1 MKNKR
6 KNVRETALEIL
17 ETIEKNQSYSNL
29 LLNNAINK
37 NEIDKKDIGL
47 LTELTYGTLQRKM
60 TLDYFLSPFLTKNK
74 KMESWVRQLLRLTI
88 YQMVYLDKIPD
99 RAAIFEAVEIAKK
112 MGHKGISGLVNGVLR
127 SIQREGLPSF
137 EEIENPLERLS
148 IRTSHPLWL
157 VKRWVDQFGF
167 EETNDHV

>member
-1 MKNKR
+1 MPLIK
-6 KNVRETALEIL
+6 I
-17 ETIEKNQSYSNL
+17 
-29 LLNNAINK
+29 
-37 NEIDKKDIGL
+37 EIDKKDIGL

-60 TLDYFLSPFLTKNK
+60 TLDYYLSPFLAKNK
-74 KMESWVRQLLRLTI
+74 KMESWVRQLLRLTL

-99 RAAIFEAVEIAKK
+99 RAAIFEAVEIAKRL
-112 MGHKGISGLVNGVLR
+112 GHKGISGLVNGVLR

-137 EEIENPLERLS
+137 EAIENPLERLS

>member
-47 LTELTYGTLQRKM
+47 LTELNIWNL
-60 TLDYFLSPFLTKNK
+60 
-74 KMESWVRQLLRLTI
+74 
-88 YQMVYLDKIPD
+88 
-99 RAAIFEAVEIAKK
+99 AK
-112 MGHKGISGLVNGVLR
+112 
-127 SIQREGLPSF
+127 
-137 EEIENPLERLS
+137 END
-148 IRTSHPLWL
+148 T
-157 VKRWVDQFGF
+157 
-167 EETNDHV
+167 

>member
-1 MKNKR
+1 MINKQ

-60 TLDYFLSPFLTKNK
+60 TLDYFLSPFIKNK
-74 KMESWVRQLLRLTI
+74 KMESWVRQLLRLTL

-112 MGHKGISGLVNGVLR
+112 KGHKGISGLVNGVLR
-127 SIQREGLPSF
+127 SVQREGFPSF
-137 EEIENPLERLS
+137 NEIEIHWKDYRFN
-148 IRTSHPLWL
+148 
-157 VKRWVDQFGF
+157 
-167 EETNDHV
+167 

>member
-74 KMESWVRQLLRLTI
+74 KNGKLGSSI
-88 YQMVYLDKIPD
+88 IKINHIP
-99 RAAIFEAVEIAKK
+99 
-112 MGHKGISGLVNGVLR
+112 NGV
-127 SIQREGLPSF
+127 
-137 EEIENPLERLS
+137 
-148 IRTSHPLWL
+148 
-157 VKRWVDQFGF
+157 FG
-167 EETNDHV
+167 

>member
-99 RAAIFEAVEIAKK
+99 RAAIFEAVEIAK
-112 MGHKGISGLVNGVLR
+112 R
-127 SIQREGLPSF
+127 
-137 EEIENPLERLS
+137 
-148 IRTSHPLWL
+148 
-157 VKRWVDQFGF
+157 
-167 EETNDHV
+167 